1 MAAMKR
7 KDQNTMNIN
16 KDNAMW
22 NLDEKFRDVKTRE
35 LNWNWRGCRISEADL
50 RGGVKMVM
58 EFPDS
63 EGVLEAAI
71 EDFKGFCKRGNI
83 KVLKRDGYPI
93 VCRLGAASEPEA
105 YRLVIEQESC
115 VLEAGDTEGIRR
127 GLYYLMSEMML
138 CEGPFLKLGEV
149 GRRPA
154 IRRRLAHEY
163 PIDIFEDEL
172 GSRSDAVADSF
183 LSMLARDGV
192 NGLLLTMDLKKLAAK
207 FKVYTD
213 KLLSMDYIDI
223 ENPEIQQEFS
233 EIRQHQN
240 GMGFGLP
247 RLAWTY
253 NGIITGFIQIIL
265 SVAMAFSLFTLKVPF
280 SSALAFLDSP
290 FAIIAVILVLLCSM
304 FLSPYLSMT
313 GEKIWAKATY
323 DNNKSNRIF
332 SFYFFEM
339 INDNNRAKDI
349 RIYDQK
355 RLIDK
360 GFAYNSEIRS
370 WIGYSKYNA
379 KYSAL
384 STAVSYLSN
393 GLIYLFVALKAFAGA
408 FGVGGVVQYAGAVSQ
423 FGSGFTSVLTNIGTL
438 INNNV
443 FLDKSLRFL
452 DIPNKKYQGTLGVGK
467 RDDNEYE
474 IEFHHVSFQYP
485 GSNTYA
491 LKNLNMKLQ
500 IGRRMAVVGMNGS
513 GKTTMIKLLCRLY
526 DPMEGYITLNGIDIK
541 KYNYDEYRTI
551 FSVVFQN
558 FKLLPFTLGQNVAS
572 SLKYD
577 ERKVL
582 EALDKSGFSSRLDSM
597 PQGIETYLYKNFEE
611 DGVEISG
618 GEAQKI
624 ALARALDKLV
634 HDLNQLATTIITSTE
649 QVDAGAKK
657 ICFANSQVHLAS
669 L

>member
-1 MAAMKR
+1 MRGLKIFSSFP
-7 KDQNTMNIN
+7 KP
-16 KDNAMW
+16 
-22 NLDEKFRDVKTRE
+22 LLLSKT
-35 LNWNWRGCRISEADL
+35 
-50 RGGVKMVM
+50 V
-58 EFPDS
+58 
-63 EGVLEAAI
+63 
-71 EDFKGFCKRGNI
+71 
-83 KVLKRDGYPI
+83 
-93 VCRLGAASEPEA
+93 
-105 YRLVIEQESC
+105 SC
-115 VLEAGDTEGIRR
+115 VFNAAVPFINIYFSAQILNELAGSKNPDRLITLVFITIGLNFAFMLIRSAIGR
-127 GLYYLMSEMML
+127 WTAHCDATTWILM
-138 CEGPFLKLGEV
+138 
-149 GRRPA
+149 
-154 IRRRLAHEY
+154 H
-163 PIDIFEDEL
+163 
-172 GSRSDAVADSF
+172 
-183 LSMLARDGV
+183 
-192 NGLLLTMDLKKLAAK
+192 
-207 FKVYTD
+207 KVYTD

-572 SLKYD
+572 RLKYD
-577 ERKVL
+577 EHKVL

-624 ALARALDKLV
+624 ALARALYKNAPFIVLDEPTAALDPVAEFEIYSKFNEIVGDKTVIYISHRLSSCRFCDDIAV
-634 HDLNQLATTIITSTE
+634 FHEGRLIQQGSHETLIADTNGKYYEL
-649 QVDAGAKK
+649 
-657 ICFANSQVHLAS
+657 
-669 L
+669 